1 MAHIAQSFKPNA
13 LLISWLLL
21 CAGLVDA
28 HEMTPAY
35 PEMKPSYVD
44 GVYKLEM
51 SIFNYRDDVE
61 YYQLSV
67 FDRDWGSIPFASPD
81 RIVKVSHNQRK
92 DFAVYL
98 RQSDV
103 GRAVYLCSTSKL
115 RSREQSFAFVSS
127 KICSRLDGAK
137 P

>member
-1 MAHIAQSFKPNA
+1 MAHIGQSFKLNV
-13 LLISWLLL
+13 LLTSWLLL

-35 PEMKPSYVD
+35 PEVKPSYVD

-51 SIFNYRDDVE
+51 SIFNYRNDVE

-67 FDRDWGSIPFASPD
+67 FDRDWGRIPFASPD
-81 RIVKVSHNQRK
+81 RIIKVPHNQRK

-98 RQSDV
+98 RNSDV
-103 GRAVYLCSTSKL
+103 SKAVYLCSTSKL
-115 RSREQSFAFVSS
+115 RSNAQSLAFVSS
-127 KICSRLDGAK
+127 KICSRLDGAM